1 MVNYIKALGVLVLLN
16 FVIVG
21 SSFSQKGDVVILFK
35 DKAKN
40 FTESLP
46 LGNGRLGVMVFGN
59 TGRERLVL
67 NEISLWSGGPEDGD
81 NEEAHKYL
89 NDIQQYLLVGKNRE
103 AQQLLQKHFVAKGR
117 GSGEGSG
124 ANDKYGC
131 YQTMGDLFID
141 WADTAATVSDYQK
154 WLDLESALVTSR
166 FTRGGVTYKEEV
178 FTDFVNDIT

>member
-16 FVIVG
+16 LVIVG

-89 NDIQQYLLVGKNRE
+89 NDIQQYLLVGKNR
-103 AQQLLQKHFVAKGR
+103 
-117 GSGEGSG
+117 
-124 ANDKYGC
+124 
-131 YQTMGDLFID
+131 
-141 WADTAATVSDYQK
+141 
-154 WLDLESALVTSR
+154 
-166 FTRGGVTYKEEV
+166 
-178 FTDFVNDIT
+178 